1 MEVDMRRNEQSGQAL
16 AFVAAGLVVL
26 LGFAGLAMDMGL
38 LRYERR
44 LQQTAADGVA
54 VAEAKELSFFGSVDS
69 PTATNSSASNGFGSP
84 NIVLNTACPSSVT
97 QLTVTVNNPPLSGPH
112 NGNSNYVEACVTV
125 PQPTFFMQIFGV
137 TSEIVS
143 ARAVAT
149 NFTGP
154 QNPSGAG
161 CIYTLGPPSRQ
172 LTANTAGVGSSGS
185 VILNA
190 PTCGIN
196 DNGNL
201 VLNGGA
207 QLNIT
212 AGSIGYGGQYSGPSG
227 TATVTPT
234 PVKMVYTG
242 DPYLNKYTPAP
253 TVGSILGTI
262 QANSGGVTTFTPGT
276 YIGGT
281 INAGSEVIFTPGVY
295 VIDGGTLQIN
305 GGAEVCGGGTVSDWS
320 STAWSNPAIPA
331 CVQDA
336 AGDGVTFYVTNN
348 ATVTVNGTAA
358 VQMYAPN
365 NGTYEGMLFWQ
376 DASDS
381 QDMTLSGNSGSF
393 YQGLIYAPS
402 AHLIFGGNTNFNND
416 AQYTVIVVNDLEFH
430 GNPDVNLKS
439 NYSGLANGGGPL
451 TGALSSA
458 ILVE

>member
-1 MEVDMRRNEQSGQAL
+1 MEVGMRYSKQSGQAIW
-16 AFVAAGLVVL
+16 FVAVGLIVL
-26 LGFAGLAMDMGL
+26 VGFAGLGMDMGL

-54 VAEAKELSFFGSVDS
+54 VAEAKELNYFSSIDS
-69 PTATNSSASNGFGSP
+69 TTATNSSASNGFASP
-84 NIVLNTACPSSVT
+84 NVVLNTACPATVT

-112 NGNSNYVEACVTV
+112 NGDNNYVEACVTA
-125 PQPTFFMQIFGV
+125 PQPTFFMQVFGV
-137 TSEIVS
+137 NSETIN

-149 NFTGP
+149 NFKGP
-154 QNPSGAG
+154 QNTSGNG
-161 CIYTLGPPSRQ
+161 CIYTLGPPSNNV
-172 LTANTAGVGSSGS
+172 TANSAGIGSSGS

-207 QLNIT
+207 NLSIT
-212 AGSIGYGGQYSGPSG
+212 AASIGYASDGTYNPPSSS
-227 TATVTPT
+227 ATVTPT
-234 PVKMVYTG
+234 PVPIPYTG
-242 DPYLNKYTPAP
+242 DPYSNSYTAP
-253 TVGSILGTI
+253 TVGSIAGTI
-262 QANSGGVTTFTPGT
+262 SASSGSVTTFSPGT
-276 YIGGT
+276 YVGGT
-281 INAGSEVIFTPGVY
+281 INAGAEVLFNPGVY
-295 VIDGGTLQIN
+295 VIDGGTLKIN

-320 STAWSNPAIPA
+320 SGAWSSTTAA

-348 ATVTVNGTAA
+348 ATVTVDGTAA

-365 NGTYEGMLFWQ
+365 SGSYEGLLFWQ
-376 DASDS
+376 DASDTN
-381 QDMTLSGNSGSF
+381 DMTLSGNSASF
-393 YQGLIYAPS
+393 YQGLIYGPS
-402 AHLIFGGNTNFNND
+402 MHLIFGGNAGFNND

-451 TGALSSA
+451 TGTLSSA
-458 ILVE
+458 TLVE